1 MTRFMKKALKETCG
15 KNGRP
20 EVPVIL
26 TPGIVIIFCV
36 DANVDG
42 LVNVQGYSFA
52 TSDADIR
59 TN

>member
-1 MTRFMKKALKETCG
+1 MKKALKKTCG

-52 TSDADIR
+52 VSDADIR